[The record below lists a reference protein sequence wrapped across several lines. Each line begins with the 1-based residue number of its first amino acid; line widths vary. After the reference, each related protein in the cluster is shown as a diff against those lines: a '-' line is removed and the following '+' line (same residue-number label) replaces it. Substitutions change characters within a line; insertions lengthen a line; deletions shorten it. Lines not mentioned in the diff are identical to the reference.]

1 MGSANKK
8 YTGGFLPQDMI
19 DGGQLLVSLT
29 LKKIREKK
37 VRTLENY
44 PEHFGLRTSS
54 SARTGYSISSL
65 KNCLKLVLV

>member
-37 VRTLENY
+37 VRTLEN
-44 PEHFGLRTSS
+44 
-54 SARTGYSISSL
+54 
-65 KNCLKLVLV
+65 